1 MGSEKVRG
9 DQEKQEKPRMERME
23 RDDGVSGKM
32 LCRKSGRL
40 IPLICMICM
49 ICLLEIRHSGNSC
62 MYIWYRVKRNVNYY
76 MLLQQNTDNK
86 TYLYGLTK
94 NH

>member
-1 MGSEKVRG
+1 MRG

-32 LCRKSGRL
+32 LCRKSGRP

-49 ICLLEIRHSGNSC
+49 ICLLEIRHSISVWAYKKSLGIFETAKPSKMVATNE
-62 MYIWYRVKRNVNYY
+62 
-76 MLLQQNTDNK
+76 
-86 TYLYGLTK
+86 YLYPDIRSIMQ
-94 NH
+94 

>member
-1 MGSEKVRG
+1 MRG

-32 LCRKSGRL
+32 LCRKSGRP

-49 ICLLEIRHSGNSC
+49 ICLLEIRHSCDSC
-62 MYIWYRVKRNVNYY
+62 MYIRYRVKRNVNYY

-86 TYLYGLTK
+86 PYLYGLTK
-94 NH
+94 ITRHF